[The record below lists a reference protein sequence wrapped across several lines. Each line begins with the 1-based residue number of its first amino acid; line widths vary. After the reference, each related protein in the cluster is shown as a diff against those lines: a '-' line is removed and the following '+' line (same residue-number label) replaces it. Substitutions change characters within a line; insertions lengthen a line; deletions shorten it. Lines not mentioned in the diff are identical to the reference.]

1 MLTVESLF
9 PQFFSLQKL
18 LENADFPGD
27 DVLHIY
33 SPDVHHCQLACTQH
47 QSCLFFTFLRP
58 DWDKDDRKFYCFLK
72 YTDSGVPSQVS
83 ERNGATSGFSMSKPS
98 VCLSSIYQ
106 DVDFPGSDYRKLPS
120 SSYDE
125 CQKVCTRDPGCRLFS
140 FTTGSFPF
148 AADRKTCFLK
158 YSWSVPIPPS
168 ITTQM
173 GLVSGFSQS
182 LPKAKGTI
190 KEECK
195 EEILVNTEFPGNDF
209 EQVPAAS
216 PQHCQILC
224 SIHPRCTHFSF
235 SQSKSWH
242 HMSCFLKYKPD
253 VSKDES
259 VKKEEVYSGFP
270 TRNCKPSNV
279 WGSRFEDIDFLG
291 ADNGHVFV
299 DNADLC
305 EDSCTA
311 DRQCQFYTY
320 VLPSYPN
327 LTPELR
333 NKCHLK
339 QVMTLPRPAKVI
351 SAKGV
356 ISGFSLKSCKDDSS
370 EELRVDVDFP
380 GDDVLQ
386 IYSPDVYHCQ
396 LACTEH
402 HSCLF
407 FTFLRPDWDKDKRKF
422 YCYLKHTTS
431 GNPSRVTELKGV
443 TSGFALS
450 HQEYKIFS
458 CLPSIYHDVDFPQ
471 SDYRNLP
478 SSSYEECQEA
488 CTSDPDCRFFS
499 FATETFSAVEYRKMC
514 FLKYSWSVPVPP
526 VITTKRGLV
535 SGFSQSLK
543 KAKETSREEC
553 KEDIL
558 ANSDFPGND
567 FEQVPAGSPQH
578 CQILCSIHPRCTHFS
593 FSQSRT
599 WYQMSCFLKHKQYFN
614 KDESVRK
621 EGIYSGLRIRNCKPL
636 TVWGRRFE
644 DVDFYGADSSQAF
657 VDNADICED
666 KCTADPRCQFYTY
679 VLPSYPDL
687 TPELRNKCH
696 LKRVMT
702 LPRPAKVVSV
712 RDVVSGFSLRSCR
725 D

>member
-1 MLTVESLF
+1 MKKMAILF
-9 PQFFSLQKL
+9 QKL

-148 AADRKTCFLK
+148 AADR
-158 YSWSVPIPPS
+158 
-168 ITTQM
+168 
-173 GLVSGFSQS
+173 
-182 LPKAKGTI
+182 
-190 KEECK
+190 
-195 EEILVNTEFPGNDF
+195 
-209 EQVPAAS
+209 
-216 PQHCQILC
+216 
-224 SIHPRCTHFSF
+224 
-235 SQSKSWH
+235 H

>member
-1 MLTVESLF
+1 MVVWVLLLLAAVPESL
-9 PQFFSLQKL
+9 SKGALSI
-18 LENADFPGD
+18 
-27 DVLHIY
+27 DVR
-33 SPDVHHCQLACTQH
+33 HCQLACTQH
-47 QSCLFFTFLRP
+47 HSCLFFTFLRP

-72 YTDSGVPSQVS
+72 YTDSGIPSQVS
-83 ERNGATSGFSMSKPS
+83 ERNGATSGFSLSHQESKTS

-106 DVDFPGSDYRKLPS
+106 DVDFPGSDYQKLPS

-125 CQKVCTRDPGCRLFS
+125 CQKVCTRDPDCQFFS

-148 AADRKTCFLK
+148 AAFRKTCFLK
-158 YSWSVPIPPS
+158 YSWPVPIPPS
-168 ITTQM
+168 ITTQT

-190 KEECK
+190 KEEWK
-195 EEILVNTEFPGNDF
+195 EEILANTVFPGNDF
-209 EQVPAAS
+209 EQVPAGS

-253 VSKDES
+253 VRKDES
-259 VKKEEVYSGFP
+259 VEKEEVYSGLP
-270 TRNCKPSNV
+270 TRNCKPSN
-279 WGSRFEDIDFLG
+279 
-291 ADNGHVFV
+291 
-299 DNADLC
+299 
-305 EDSCTA
+305 DSCTA
-311 DRQCQFYTY
+311 DPECQFYTY
-320 VLPSYPN
+320 VLPSYPD

-339 QVMTLPRPAKVI
+339 RVMTLPRPAKVI

-356 ISGFSLKSCKDDSS
+356 TSGFSLKSCKDESS
-370 EELRVDVDFP
+370 EELKVDVDFP
-380 GDDVLQ
+380 GNDILQ
-386 IYSPDVYHCQ
+386 IYSPDVHHCQ

-407 FTFLRPDWDKDKRKF
+407 FTFLRPDWNKDDRKF

-450 HQEYKIFS
+450 HQEYKTFS
-458 CLPSIYHDVDFPQ
+458 CLPSIYHNVDFPQ
-471 SDYRNLP
+471 SDY
-478 SSSYEECQEA
+478 QK
-488 CTSDPDCRFFS
+488 
-499 FATETFSAVEYRKMC
+499 FSAAEYRKKC

-526 VITTKRGLV
+526 VITTKKGLV
-535 SGFSQSLK
+535 SGFSQFLQ

-558 ANSDFPGND
+558 ANSEFPGND

-578 CQILCSIHPRCTHFS
+578 CQILCSVHPHCTHFS

-599 WYQMSCFLKHKQYFN
+599 WHHMSCFLKYKPYLS

-621 EGIYSGLRIRNCKPL
+621 EGIYSGLTTHNCKPL

-644 DVDFYGADSSQAF
+644 DIDFYGADSSHAF
-657 VDNADICED
+657 VDSADLCED

-687 TPELRNKCH
+687 TPELRNRCH
-696 LKRVMT
+696 LKLVMT

-712 RDVVSGFSLRSCR
+712 CDVVSGFSLRSCR